1 MAYTPSNLLDFD
13 DDMLLGTNNLGAE
26 SVDGQ
31 NTINEFYNTDSMD
44 LEDSKAL
51 LLDSLVSG
59 NGNSSANL

>member
-13 DDMLLGTNNLGAE
+13 DDMFLNTNNLGTE
-26 SVDGQ
+26 CTDTQ
-31 NTINEFYNTDSMD
+31 NSTNEFYNQEPLD
-44 LEDSKAL
+44 LEDSKSL